1 MELLGSLSRYISQQL
16 DERRFDSVEK
26 EEFRATLEAAL
37 LMPAFDKPIVRSEW
51 VKEHDALRIEKLT
64 WQVGFSLSEGYL
76 LSPAGAQEKLPG
88 ILALHDHAGEK
99 FWGKSK
105 IVDIGEELDQSLVE
119 HRRRYYG
126 SRAWANEL
134 AKRGYAV
141 FVPDLIGFESRRI
154 KVGELPKSLVQDLL
168 TPPLKIVEGGTC
180 RNDDL
185 VLDDSLENRVAY
197 NALARGLE
205 HVIAKVLMSGG
216 YTWAGYAAAED
227 LVALDI
233 LSEHKLV
240 DGSRLGCGG
249 LSLGGLRS
257 VLLSALSP
265 KIQASFVTGFM
276 TTFKDLVNAK
286 AANHTWIAYA
296 PQLSHL
302 GEFGDL
308 LQSHAP
314 KPLLV
319 QHGRQD
325 RLFTFSEVERSVSRI
340 GAHYKNDPERF
351 LFTVYD
357 EPHLFNEL
365 MQEEVFE
372 FFDHFFFL

>member
-16 DERRFDSVEK
+16 DNRKVDSIKK
-26 EEFRATLEAAL
+26 EEFRKTLAAAL
-37 LMPAFDKPIVRSEW
+37 LMPAFEKPTVTSLW
-51 VKEHDALRIEKLT
+51 VKEHDELRIEKLT
-64 WQVGFSLSEGYL
+64 WNVGFGCSEGYL
-76 LSPAGAQEKLPG
+76 LSPSGAKEKLPG

-99 FWGKSK
+99 YWGKSK
-105 IVDIGEELDQSLVE
+105 ITDIGEKLDRSLVE
-119 HRRRYYG
+119 HQKRYYG
-126 SRAWANEL
+126 ARAWANEL

-141 FVPDLIGFESRRI
+141 FVPDLFGFESRRI
-154 KVGELPKSLVQDLL
+154 KVRELPESLIQGLL
-168 TPPLKIVEGGTC
+168 TPPLEIVEGGAYW
-180 RNDDL
+180 NDDL
-185 VLDDSLENRVAY
+185 VLDDSLDSRVAY

-216 YTWAGYAAAED
+216 YTWAGYTAAED

-233 LSEHKLV
+233 LSEHELV
-240 DGSRLGCGG
+240 DSSRLGCGG

-257 VLLSALSP
+257 VLLSSLSP

-296 PQLSHL
+296 PRLSHL

-308 LQSHAP
+308 LMAHAP

-319 QHGRQD
+319 QHGKRD
-325 RLFTFSEVERSVSRI
+325 SLFTFSEVERSALRI
-340 GAHYKNDPERF
+340 GEHYKDDSEQF
-351 LFTVYD
+351 VFTVYD
-357 EPHLFNEL
+357 EPHLFNEP
-365 MQEEVFE
+365 MQEEAFA